1 MSGIETTK
9 KGKKMPN
16 RTATWIVALN
26 SQCPGCGDYVNL
38 LDYDDFWDNH
48 PRLTIPENNTENSRN
63 MDVNCPNCN
72 HEFIVD
78 CDY

>member
-1 MSGIETTK
+1 
-9 KGKKMPN
+9 MPN
-16 RTATWIVALN
+16 RTATWTIELN

-38 LDYDDFWDNH
+38 LDYDDFWDG
-48 PRLTIPENNTENSRN
+48 RQLAVAENSTENSRN
-63 MDVNCPNCN
+63 LQVNCPNCN